1 MSDNN
6 TGVAYYTYS
15 PICGG
20 GNDFEGRLGL
30 HIAAIFV
37 ILVTSSFGNSLPKIL
52 CSRLISGVLF
62 PLCAKKLP
70 RLHVPDIAFTFAK
83 FFGSGV
89 IIATAFIH
97 LLASSFSELG
107 DPCLSTFWDVEYPW
121 SAAFSMIAVF
131 SVFFVELFAMRI
143 AHVSFA
149 TTDPLGA
156 EEQTTALP
164 VSADPLHMAADFE
177 AHNHTQSPGEYTSS
191 NFKPG
196 EVDTEVA
203 LPLNNSLGNHKLDA
217 RLVGFFILEFG
228 VIFHSVIIG
237 LTLST
242 TGSDFNTLFVVIIF
256 HQMFEGLGLGSRL
269 AILPFPNGSRLPWLL
284 AIAYAVVTPLGMAI
298 GLGVRTTYDSAS
310 QTALLVSGIL
320 DAISS
325 NILLYTGLVELLA
338 HEFLF
343 SKGMRLQ
350 SYSNLT
356 GCIAIREGPMWNLI
370 FAVFSLTAGT
380 AIMALLGKWA

>member
-177 AHNHTQSPGEYTSS
+177 AHNHRRSPGDTSG

-196 EVDTEVA
+196 EADTEIVS
-203 LPLNNSLGNHKLDA
+203 PPNIRPGNHKLDA

-242 TGSDFNTLFVVIIF
+242 TGADFNTLFVVIIF

-269 AILPFPNGSRLPWLL
+269 AILPFANGSRLPWLL
-284 AIAYAVVTPLGMAI
+284 AIAYAVVTPIGMAI
-298 GLGVRTTYDSAS
+298 GLGVRSTYDSAS
-310 QTALLVSGIL
+310 QTALVVSGTL

-325 NILLYTGLVELLA
+325 GILLYTGMVELLA

-343 SKGMRLQ
+343 SRGMCRL
-350 SYSNLT
+350 S
-356 GCIAIREGPMWNLI
+356 
-370 FAVFSLTAGT
+370 
-380 AIMALLGKWA
+380 

>member
-1 MSDNN
+1 MTMTDVWVCMSLQFLSSWLP
-6 TGVAYYTYS
+6 VPS
-15 PICGG
+15 
-20 GNDFEGRLGL
+20 
-30 HIAAIFV
+30 V
-37 ILVTSSFGNSLPKIL
+37 IPSRVPGSSSFL
-52 CSRLISGVLF
+52 GVLF
-62 PLCAKKLP
+62 PLSAKKLP
-70 RLHVPDIAFTFAK
+70 RLHVPDMAFTFAK

-97 LLASSFSELG
+97 LLASSFTELG

-131 SVFFVELFAMRI
+131 SVFFIELFAMRV

-156 EEQTTALP
+156 EETTALP
-164 VSADPLHMAADFE
+164 VSADPIHMAADFE
-177 AHNHTQSPGEYTSS
+177 THNNTPSPGEHGGRS
-191 NFKPG
+191 FKSG
-196 EVDTEVA
+196 QMDTEMA
-203 LPLNNSLGNHKLDA
+203 LPPNNAPENHKLDA

-242 TGSDFNTLFVVIIF
+242 TGADFNTLFVVIIF

-269 AILPFPNGSRLPWLL
+269 AISPFPNGSRLPWLL

-298 GLGVRTTYDSAS
+298 GLGVRSTYDSAS
-310 QTALLVSGIL
+310 QTALVVSGTL

-325 NILLYTGLVELLA
+325 GILLYTGLVELLA

-343 SKGMRLQ
+343 SKGM
-350 SYSNLT
+350 
-356 GCIAIREGPMWNLI
+356 P
-370 FAVFSLTAGT
+370 
-380 AIMALLGKWA
+380 

>member
-1 MSDNN
+1 MPA
-6 TGVAYYTYS
+6 VAF
-15 PICGG
+15 I
-20 GNDFEGRLGL
+20 
-30 HIAAIFV
+30 
-37 ILVTSSFGNSLPKIL
+37 
-52 CSRLISGVLF
+52 
-62 PLCAKKLP
+62 
-70 RLHVPDIAFTFAK
+70 FAK

-97 LLASSFSELG
+97 LLASSFAELG

-131 SVFFVELFAMRI
+131 SVFLIELFAMRF
-143 AHVSFA
+143 ANVSFA
-149 TTDPLGA
+149 TTDPLGV
-156 EEQTTALP
+156 EEKAMSVP
-164 VSADPLHMAADFE
+164 VAAFSPQGPAVDFE
-177 AHNHTQSPGEYTSS
+177 SHHHRQSPEPNSGMNKVTNGETD
-191 NFKPG
+191 NEIALEAAPG
-196 EVDTEVA
+196 NE
-203 LPLNNSLGNHKLDA
+203 KLDA

-269 AILPFPNGSRLPWLL
+269 AILPFKKGSKLPWLL
-284 AIAYAVVTPLGMAI
+284 ALAYAVVTPLGMAI

-310 QTALLVSGIL
+310 QTALLVSGTL

-325 NILLYTGLVELLA
+325 GILLYTGLVELLA

-343 SKGMRLQ
+343 SRGLCQ
-350 SYSNLT
+350 TLS
-356 GCIAIREGPMWNLI
+356 
-370 FAVFSLTAGT
+370 
-380 AIMALLGKWA
+380 

>member
-1 MSDNN
+1 MS
-6 TGVAYYTYS
+6 
-15 PICGG
+15 
-20 GNDFEGRLGL
+20 
-30 HIAAIFV
+30 
-37 ILVTSSFGNSLPKIL
+37 
-52 CSRLISGVLF
+52 
-62 PLCAKKLP
+62 AKKVP
-70 RLHVPDIAFTFAK
+70 RLRIPELVFTFAK

-107 DPCLSTFWDVEYPW
+107 NPCLSTFWDVEYPW

-131 SVFFVELFAMRI
+131 SLFLVELFTMRFAHI
-143 AHVSFA
+143 AFA
-149 TTDPLGA
+149 TTDPVGA
-156 EEQTTALP
+156 EQCVQNTFGVLSTDVENSPSQTKIENETTI
-164 VSADPLHMAADFE
+164 SI
-177 AHNHTQSPGEYTSS
+177 SS
-191 NFKPG
+191 G
-196 EVDTEVA
+196 STR
-203 LPLNNSLGNHKLDA
+203 LDA

-269 AILPFPNGSRLPWLL
+269 AILPFEKRSIWPWVLG
-284 AIAYAVVTPLGMAI
+284 IAYGIVTPLGMAI
-298 GLGVRTTYDSAS
+298 GLGLRTTYDSSS

-325 NILLYTGLVELLA
+325 GILLYTGLVELMA

-343 SKGMRLQ
+343 SRSMF
-350 SYSNLT
+350 NLLSDF
-356 GCIAIREGPMWNLI
+356 M
-370 FAVFSLTAGT
+370 LT
-380 AIMALLGKWA
+380 